1 MQDDDIDSD
10 ILKAEQFNQNVDLN
24 TEEYQK

>member
-24 TEEYQK
+24 TEEY